1 MNKKEEKFLQAIR
14 EKIEVSPSSEFDQ
27 KFWNKFERMA
37 VKEGLKP
44 VNLDSS
50 KSFLEVMKEK
60 IWGRQLAYASV
71 TAFSLLL
78 VLYFS
83 IYQPKQEQRVAID
96 IMKMDQYQPKKEQRT
111 AMEIM
116 NMEVAIE
123 NIEIMAELE
132 EIPNN
137 EAEWKIL
144 LEDGGSLL

>member
-1 MNKKEEKFLQAIR
+1 MNKKEEKFFKAVR
-14 EKIEVSPSSEFDQ
+14 RKIEVAPSKDFDQ
-27 KFWNKFERMA
+27 RFWQKFDRMT
-37 VKEGLKP
+37 VKEGLRP
-44 VNLDSS
+44 VHLESSPSILD
-50 KSFLEVMKEK
+50 LIREK
-60 IWGRQLAYASV
+60 LWGRQLAYATV

-83 IYQPKQEQRVAID
+83 IYQPKQEQRVALE

-116 NMEVAIE
+116 KMEVAIE

-137 EAEWKIL
+137 DEEWKVL
-144 LEDGGSLL
+144 LEGGS